1 MRSVWVLAGREF
13 RSYFAV
19 PAAYAVLIVFL
30 AVTGYLFTLSLFM
43 TREASM
49 QYVFRSMGM
58 VLVFLIPALTMR
70 LLAEEQ
76 RSGTLDLLLSYPLR
90 SWELILGK
98 YLGSL
103 VFYAL
108 MLLLTM
114 YYPLILAL
122 VGRPDPVPIMVGYL
136 GVFILGGAILA
147 VGLWTSSL
155 TKSQIVAYVASF
167 GILVPVWMLDKV
179 GSYAGPGLVD
189 YFNWLA
195 MSWHFDD
202 FTRGILD
209 SRHVVYYL
217 TWVLLFLA
225 LSTLSL
231 NIRRWL

>member
-1 MRSVWVLAGREF
+1 MRSVGVLAGREF
-13 RSYFAV
+13 RSYFAA
-19 PAAYAVLIVFL
+19 PAAYVVLMVFL

-70 LLAEEQ
+70 LLSEEQ
-76 RSGTLDLLLSYPLR
+76 RSGTLDLLLSYPLHT
-90 SWELILGK
+90 WELILGK

-103 VFYAL
+103 AFYAL

-122 VGRPDPVPIMVGYL
+122 VGRPDYVPIVVGYL
-136 GVFILGGAILA
+136 GVFILGAAILA

-155 TKSQIVAYVASF
+155 TRSQIVAYVASF
-167 GILVPVWMLDKV
+167 GILLPVWILDKV
-179 GSYAGPGLVD
+179 GGYAGAELVD
-189 YFNWLA
+189 FFNWLA